1 MFKLG
6 KQNAAVDALSRHGAE
21 PPEVVALSVPGFEL
35 YDQLRSEATSLPV
48 FIDKRAAIAASTADL
63 GWSIIDDVI
72 LFKDCIFL
80 PSDSGCWLVV
90 L

>member
-1 MFKLG
+1 
-6 KQNAAVDALSRHGAE
+6 
-21 PPEVVALSVPGFEL
+21 L
-35 YDQLRSEATSLPV
+35 YDQLCSEATSLPV
-48 FIDKRAAIAASTADL
+48 FIDKCAAIAASTADL

-72 LFKDCIFL
+72 LFKDRIFL

>member
-1 MFKLG
+1 MFKRG
-6 KQNAAVDALSRHGAE
+6 KQNAAVDALSRHDAE

-72 LFKDCIFL
+72 LFKDRIFL